1 MFGFNLKKIDYRNSF
16 LTDPGFED
24 LILTL
29 EFKKKGYFLLINM
42 KKKKNFLKFQKNV
55 VCIMH
60 KKCLH
65 KKYKA

>member
-29 EFKKKGYFLLINM
+29 EFKKKRILLINKYE
-42 KKKKNFLKFQKNV
+42 KKEEFFKFQKNV

>member
-1 MFGFNLKKIDYRNSF
+1 MFGFNLKKIDYRNSL

-29 EFKKKGYFLLINM
+29 EFKKKRILLINKYE
-42 KKKKNFLKFQKNV
+42 KKEEFFKFQKNV